1 MNTMKAICKPVLLAA
16 MIIFSACEDLTD
28 VNVNENGVPQSAANP
43 NLLMPTVMQGVANSY
58 LDLGIMDLA
67 GTMQH
72 TQKTG
77 WYSAHNSYDWTPRDW
92 ASWYGYERTNKLILE
107 RAVELKWPFHQG
119 VALTMKSFTYGT
131 ITDLWGDA
139 PYTEAVKGDEGS
151 EFVQPIFDTQDVIYA
166 GIIEDLKK
174 ASALFATG
182 DVTGISSSYDIFYG
196 GNMEKWQK
204 FANSLLLR
212 YYMRISDKNPSA
224 AKSGIEEIYNSGIYI
239 SEASDDAT
247 MAYIGANAS
256 NAFPTGLTDDGTKF
270 RNARACVTLL
280 DNLVANNDPRLEV
293 WFAPVRVQWVEDL
306 ALGTKMDEF
315 IRKNGV
321 LTAKKDIK
329 DEEYRKEKQANP
341 SVVYTRHFNPTL
353 FAADEEKPVSSEYVG
368 IPPAL
373 IQPDYYNFN
382 PTPGQTVENQHV
394 SQYDDIYRG
403 LAGSLLMARL
413 ISAAETHFIF
423 AEAALKGWAVGS
435 AKTNYE
441 NGVKSSLDT
450 WGVGGDFASYIAEPG
465 VAFNGTLAQV
475 IDQKWVASWT
485 SATEAW
491 MDFRRTGLP
500 VLEVGPASAEPVL
513 PVRFI
518 YSDDETLRNETNAD
532 DAIDRLEETDYS
544 SLRGANS
551 QWSKPWIIQG
561 TGKPW
566 E

>member
-1 MNTMKAICKPVLLAA
+1 MNAPLNLNCLFTKA
-16 MIIFSACEDLTD
+16 
-28 VNVNENGVPQSAANP
+28 
-43 NLLMPTVMQGVANSY
+43 
-58 LDLGIMDLA
+58 
-67 GTMQH
+67 
-72 TQKTG
+72 
-77 WYSAHNSYDWTPRDW
+77 
-92 ASWYGYERTNKLILE
+92 
-107 RAVELKWPFHQG
+107 
-119 VALTMKSFTYGT
+119 VALTMKSFIYGT

-151 EFVQPIFDTQDVIYA
+151 EFVQPVFDSQDVIYA
-166 GIIEDLKK
+166 GIIEDLKT

-182 DVTGISSSYDIFYG
+182 DETGISATYDIFYG
-196 GNMEKWQK
+196 GDMMKWQK

-212 YYMRISDKNPSA
+212 YYMRISDKNA
-224 AKSGIEEIYNSGIYI
+224 AEAKSGIEEIYNSGIYI
-239 SEASDDAT
+239 SDASDDAT

-306 ALGTKMDEF
+306 TLGTKMDEF

-353 FAADEEKPVSSEYVG
+353 FAADEEKPVTSEYVG

-403 LAGSLLMARL
+403 LAGSLLKARL
-413 ISAAETHFIF
+413 ISAAETHFIL

-435 AKTNYE
+435 AETNYE
-441 NGVKSSLDT
+441 NGVKSSLDA

-465 VAFNGTLAQV
+465 VAFNGTL
-475 IDQKWVASWT
+475 
-485 SATEAW
+485 
-491 MDFRRTGLP
+491 
-500 VLEVGPASAEPVL
+500 
-513 PVRFI
+513 
-518 YSDDETLRNETNAD
+518 
-532 DAIDRLEETDYS
+532 
-544 SLRGANS
+544 
-551 QWSKPWIIQG
+551 
-561 TGKPW
+561 
-566 E
+566 

>member
-1 MNTMKAICKPVLLAA
+1 MKTLKTICKPVLLVAL
-16 MIIFSACEDLTD
+16 IIFSACEDLSEI
-28 VNVNENGVPQSAANP
+28 NVNENGVSQSAANP

-58 LDLGIMDLA
+58 LDLGIMDIA

-77 WYSAHNSYDWTPRDW
+77 WYTGHNSYDWTPRDW
-92 ASWYGYERTNKLILE
+92 APWYGYQRSNKLIYE
-107 RAVELKWPFHQG
+107 RAVELNWPFHQA
-119 VALTMKSFTYGT
+119 VALTMKSFIYGT

-151 EFVQPIFDTQDVIYA
+151 EFVQPTFDTQDIIYA
-166 GIIEDLKK
+166 AIIEDLKQ
-174 ASALFATG
+174 ASSLFATG
-182 DVTGISSSYDIFYG
+182 DATGISSTYDIYYAG
-196 GNMEKWQK
+196 DMEKWQK

-212 YYMRISDKNPSA
+212 YYMRISEKNPSA
-224 AKSGIEEIYNSGIYI
+224 AKSGIEQIYSSGIFI
-239 SEASDDAT
+239 SAASDDAT

-270 RNARACVTLL
+270 RNAKACVTLL
-280 DNLVANNDPRLEV
+280 DNLVANNDPRKEV

-306 ALGTKMDEF
+306 ALGTKVDEF

-329 DEEYRKEKQANP
+329 DEEYRKEKQADP
-341 SVVYTRHFNPTL
+341 TVVYTRHFNPTL
-353 FAADEEKPVSSEYVG
+353 FGADEQKPVASPYVG
-368 IPPAL
+368 IPPGI
-373 IQPDYYNFN
+373 IQPDYFNFN

-403 LAGSLLMARL
+403 LAGPLLKARL
-413 ISAAETHFIF
+413 ISAAETHFIL
-423 AEAALKGWAVGS
+423 AEAALKGWAAGN
-435 AKTNYE
+435 AETNYN

-450 WGVGGDFASYIAEPG
+450 WTVGGNFASYIAQPG
-465 VAFNGTLAQV
+465 VAFNGTLEQV
-475 IDQKWVASWT
+475 IEQKWIASWT

-500 VLEVGPASAEPVL
+500 DLQAGPASPEPVL

-518 YSDDETLRNETNAD
+518 YSDDETLRNEDNANE
-532 DAIDRLEETDYS
+532 AIDRLEETDYS
-544 SLRGANS
+544 NLRGANS
-551 QWSKPWIIQG
+551 QWSKPWVIQG
-561 TGKPW
+561 TSKPW
-566 E
+566 